1 MKTPRNLGLVAIA
14 VFIISYFLPAF
25 EDMSGFACFG
35 YCWNVLLGHEPL
47 GDNTILSGAW
57 FYYSGFVISNI
68 LFIGLV
74 VALFATTKIR
84 RLRSVVSIVCFLQ
97 VLSWVVLF
105 VISGKPSQVAE
116 LKIGYYVWLIAFV
129 LLVATHLR
137 QKSAES
143 VGLDSSPARKG
154 VPGAGT
160 AQTIPSRTPTVG
172 QPSLCFR

>member
-1 MKTPRNLGLVAIA
+1 MKTPRNLGLIAIV

-25 EDMSGFACFG
+25 GDMSGFACFG
-35 YCWNVLLGHEPL
+35 YCWSMFLGHDAE
-47 GDNTILSGAW
+47 ILSGAW

-105 VISGKPSQVAE
+105 AISGKPSQVAE

-160 AQTIPSRTPTVG
+160 AQIIPSRTLTVG